1 MNVTDAVCALAVAVT
16 VAGGDPGV
24 AGRYV
29 TCAPLVP
36 ESDPG
41 PASDQTTPLATW
53 GGLALI
59 RVGPEIVWVPEGAM
73 VNVG

>member
-1 MNVTDAVCALAVAVT
+1 AVT

-41 PASDQTTPLATW
+41 PASDQTTPLASS

-59 RVGPEIVWVPEGAM
+59 TVGPEIVWVPEGAM
-73 VNVG
+73 VNAG